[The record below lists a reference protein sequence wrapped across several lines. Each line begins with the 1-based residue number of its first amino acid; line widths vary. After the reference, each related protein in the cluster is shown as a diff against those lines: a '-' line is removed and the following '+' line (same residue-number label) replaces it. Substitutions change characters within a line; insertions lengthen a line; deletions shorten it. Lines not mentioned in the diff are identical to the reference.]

1 MPAILRSRLKQRGS
15 IFIMFTLML
24 MTVIIPMAGLA
35 IDLTLMY
42 VVQAKL
48 WEAVDG
54 AALEAGRL
62 IGVQYAP
69 IQTLAVQACTANF
82 PNGYWAAST
91 PTGAAA
97 ICDPANITY
106 NLPSAANGFT
116 SSVQVTAKASVPLLF
131 MKVFQLSNAVVAATG
146 TASRRSVRVEVL
158 VDRSASMAS
167 PLNTVLSDAA
177 AFVTRFNAGYDEL
190 GYVTFGTTAVVGY
203 PLYQGGYQTTYK
215 AGNWDFNPN
224 NGSTG
229 YSGPDNGFNSA
240 NAANAGGTKC
250 CDMISSI
257 NQTVLGEDTNTA
269 EALSVAYIELQKA
282 HIRDANDNGGIDPI
296 QNNVI
301 VLFTDGVPTTF
312 SAYVNSPDA
321 AGTAMSP
328 DVPHYPVPYAT
339 TGIYF
344 TPSSGTTAVTQPGN
358 TLLKNPAAR
367 QPVTV
372 GTSGC
377 VNNPSIGNPGQGAN
391 TTSAV
396 SNATVGANPM
406 IGALLAQAAPT
417 TMSSPMGLLMLATT
431 DGTAGGGTGTAS
443 WSYHWLGT
451 DSTTGYY
458 TGGTYPPPSGIYNG
472 CNIIGNGLNLYT
484 NTHYNNGKVDL
495 YSVPKWD
502 MYGNSTSPIP
512 GTNGYTDST
521 NTDFVNSIKSVS
533 DTGYIYGTG
542 SASATT
548 MGQQI
553 AIAAWNAADNAGWN
567 IRSDNATMKV
577 IIYTIGYSGDSGGCD
592 DGLLA
597 HIANDPATN
606 TSYAN
611 TDEFALAF
619 AKGQRQGR
627 HFPAGDTN
635 AVADA
640 FNTIA
645 GMLLGLT
652 R

>member
-1 MPAILRSRLKQRGS
+1 MPAIMRSRLKQRGS

-35 IDLTLMY
+35 IDLTIMY
-42 VVQAKL
+42 VIQAKL

-97 ICDPANITY
+97 ICDPANIIY
-106 NLPSAANGFT
+106 NLPSAANGWT
-116 SSVQVTAKASVPLLF
+116 SSVQVTAKAAVPLLF
-131 MKVFQLSNAVVAATG
+131 MRVFQLPSAVVAATG

-158 VDRSASMAS
+158 VNRSASMS
-167 PLNTVLSDAA
+167 GPINTVLADAA

-257 NQTVLGEDTNTA
+257 NQTKLGENTNTA

-282 HIRDANDNGGIDPI
+282 HIRDASDNGGIDPI

-301 VLFTDGVPTTF
+301 VLFTDGVPTTI

-321 AGTAMSP
+321 KGTAMSP
-328 DVPHYPVPYAT
+328 DVPHYPVPYAS
-339 TGIYF
+339 TGLYF
-344 TPSSGTTAVTQPGN
+344 IPSSGTTAVRQPGN

-367 QPVTV
+367 APVTA

-377 VNNPSIGNPGQGAN
+377 VNDPVIGNAWQSPNSTGA
-391 TTSAV
+391 SV
-396 SNATVGANPM
+396 ATVGGNPM
-406 IGALLAQAAPT
+406 IGALVAQGAPT
-417 TMSSPMGLLMLATT
+417 SVSSPIGLIQLAPT
-431 DGTAGGGTGTAS
+431 DGSSGGGTGTGS

-451 DSTTGYY
+451 DTTSGYA
-458 TGGTYPPPSGIYNG
+458 TNGPPPTSGIYTG
-472 CNIIGNGLNLYT
+472 CNGIGNATSL
-484 NTHYNNGKVDL
+484 YNNGKTDL
-495 YSVPKWD
+495 YNVPAWD
-502 MYGNSTSPIP
+502 VYGNSTLAVP
-512 GTNGYTDST
+512 GTKGYKNST
-521 NTDFVNSIKSVS
+521 NSDFLSNIANVTT

-542 SASATT
+542 GGTATT
-548 MGQQI
+548 MAQQI

-567 IRSDNATMKV
+567 IRSDNATMKI

-597 HIANDPATN
+597 HIANDPSFQHLLRQQRRVHLGTRGGA
-606 TSYAN
+606 AAGK
-611 TDEFALAF
+611 ALP
-619 AKGQRQGR
+619 GE
-627 HFPAGDTN
+627 
-635 AVADA
+635 
-640 FNTIA
+640 
-645 GMLLGLT
+645 
-652 R
+652 